1 MNARQFILDQ
11 LDRIARE
18 SDYGVFC
25 TFRWEDAVVIWRCS
39 QRANRGDESA
49 WGEFLDHLRA
59 DRNCARRLREKLMEL
74 RWANTPADLCRAL
87 DGEIDI
93 IFPEEFPPL
102 DTADIAALTTVL
114 SSILRVDDE
123 PPSSEA
129 TKTTAIKY
137 IEEKNGLRGSARIGR
152 VTFSAS
158 RKTIYYA
165 GRRFRSLRGGYKAN
179 FFDFDSGAEYW
190 ISNCKQ
196 DGNDTLYP
204 GVVEIDEDAR
214 VEYWTEI
221 RRQPEKVHL
230 TTFRSEG
237 KHSKRRPV

>member
-1 MNARQFILDQ
+1 MNARQFLLDQ

-18 SDYGVFC
+18 SNYGAFS
-25 TFRWEDAVVIWRCS
+25 WEDTVVIRRCS

-49 WGEFLDHLRA
+49 WRELLDHLRE
-59 DRNCARRLREKLMEL
+59 DRNFAGRMRTKFMEL
-74 RWANTPADLCRAL
+74 RWANIPADHCRAI
-87 DGEIDI
+87 DGEIDLT
-93 IFPEEFPPL
+93 FPTEFLLL
-102 DTADIAALTTVL
+102 DKADAAELTTAL
-114 SSILRVDDE
+114 SSLVNVDEE
-123 PPSSEA
+123 PPSSEV
-129 TKTTAIKY
+129 TKITAIKY

-237 KHSKRRPV
+237 KHSKCRPV